1 MTAGNRRVAVVGVAL
16 SDCGRVD
23 GATAY
28 ALHAQ
33 AARRALADAG
43 LGREVVDGFASAGL
57 GVLAPVEVAEYLG
70 LRPTWVDSTSVGGAT
85 WEVMAAHAADAIAR
99 GHANA
104 VLLVYGST
112 ARADIR
118 ATPGWLGEQLRLN
131 SAGTTALVDRLERLG
146 LVRRSRD
153 TADRRRVL
161 LEVEDKARQLGWD
174 FFGPLIDE
182 VVAAAEGLDEG
193 ELEAVRRFLTSVLA
207 SAARARTD

>member
-1 MTAGNRRVAVVGVAL
+1 MENQGDQDPLMGLVHLLRAVTVEFDL
-16 SDCGRVD
+16 L
-23 GATAY
+23 GAEF
-28 ALHAQ
+28 
-33 AARRALADAG
+33 AARRGLHPTDVRALIHLLDA
-43 LGREVVDGFASAGL
+43 
-57 GVLAPVEVAEYLG
+57 
-70 LRPTWVDSTSVGGAT
+70 
-85 WEVMAAHAADAIAR
+85 
-99 GHANA
+99 
-104 VLLVYGST
+104 
-112 ARADIR
+112 ARAGVR
-118 ATPGWLGEQLRLN
+118 ATPGRLGEQLRLN

-207 SAARARTD
+207 AAARARTV